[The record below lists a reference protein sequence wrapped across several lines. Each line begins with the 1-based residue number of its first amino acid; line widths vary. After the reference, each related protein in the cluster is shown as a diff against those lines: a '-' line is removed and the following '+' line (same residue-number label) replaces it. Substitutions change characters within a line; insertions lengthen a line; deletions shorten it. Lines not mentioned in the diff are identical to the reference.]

1 MNNNL
6 FMKHWKIRI
15 GMKDQYFEVNTW
27 TDVCLTVLAQ
37 WVAQLWSSLAQEF
50 QSDLDEGYGTKG
62 MGYGPLTIY
71 QESLR
76 MFVIDPWVSPVQDL

>member
-15 GMKDQYFEVNTW
+15 GMKDQYFEVNTR

-50 QSDLDEGYGTKG
+50 QSDLDEGYGLWSFNHLSRVIKVVCDW
-62 MGYGPLTIY
+62 PL
-71 QESLR
+71 
-76 MFVIDPWVSPVQDL
+76 V